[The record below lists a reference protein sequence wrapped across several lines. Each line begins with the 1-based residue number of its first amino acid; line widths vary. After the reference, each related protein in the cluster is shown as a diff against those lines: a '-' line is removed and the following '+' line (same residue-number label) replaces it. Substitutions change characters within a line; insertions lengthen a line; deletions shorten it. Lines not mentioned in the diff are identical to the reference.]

1 MSIELLRKLLEA
13 GVHFGH
19 QTKRWNPKMKKYVF
33 GKKNA
38 IYIIDLEKTQEAL
51 KSAQDFLTDLA
62 AQGSTVLF
70 VGTKKQAQDVIKEE
84 AKRCGMF
91 FIKHRW
97 LGGLLT
103 NFATVKKSIKRYKD
117 LEKMKTDGTFEKLA
131 KKEVSRLIKEM
142 DKLKRNFEGIMDME
156 RLPQA
161 LFVID
166 SKSEEIAVNEAYKL
180 SIPICALIDT
190 NCDPDKID
198 YPIPGND
205 DAIKSI
211 RLVTTLIADSIIS
224 GRKRFLEY
232 LGKELVKE
240 DKISEQGA
248 GLLDTADVSLEHDI
262 IKEKAEELE
271 ELVKID
277 DTGERPQKPKIRP
290 KEEIKN
296 IGEKRRAKK

>member
-51 KSAQDFLTDLA
+51 ESAQDFLTDLA

-70 VGTKKQAQDVIKEE
+70 VGTKKQAQDIIKEE

-103 NFATVKKSIKRYKD
+103 NFATVRKSIKRCKD

-131 KKEVSRLIKEM
+131 KKEVSRLTKEM

-166 SKSEEIAVNEAYKL
+166 SKSEEIAVNEASKL

-205 DAIKSI
+205 DAIKAI
-211 RLVTTLIADSIIS
+211 RLVTALIADSIVE

-248 GLLDTADVSLEHDI
+248 GLLDTADVPLEHDI

-277 DTGERPQKPKIRP
+277 DTAERPQKPKIRP

>member
-1 MSIELLRKLLEA
+1 MAIELLRELLEA

-33 GKKNA
+33 GKKNS

-51 KSAQDFLTDLA
+51 RAAQDFLADLT

-84 AKRCGMF
+84 ARRCGMF
-91 FIKHRW
+91 YISHRW

-117 LEKMKTDGTFEKLA
+117 LEKMRTDGTFDKLA
-131 KKEVSRLIKEM
+131 KKEVSRLTKEM
-142 DKLKRNFEGIMDME
+142 DKLKRTFEGIMDME

-166 SKSEEIAVNEAYKL
+166 SKSEEISVQEASKL
-180 SIPICALIDT
+180 AIPICALIDT
-190 NCDPDKID
+190 NCDPDKIT

-205 DAIKSI
+205 DAVKSI
-211 RLVTTLIADSIIS
+211 RLVTTMIADSIIE

-240 DKISEQGA
+240 DKLAEASDAFGPAEPG
-248 GLLDTADVSLEHDI
+248 SDI

-271 ELVKID
+271 ELIKAD
-277 DTGERPQKPKIRP
+277 GDESRPQRPKLRP
-290 KEEIKN
+290 KEEVK
-296 IGEKRRAKK
+296 GVETKRRVKK

>member
-1 MSIELLRKLLEA
+1 MSIELIRKLLEA

-33 GKKNA
+33 GKKNS

-51 KSAQDFLTDLA
+51 KSAQDFLADLT
-62 AQGSTVLF
+62 AQGSVVLF
-70 VGTKKQAQDVIKEE
+70 VGTKKQAQDVIQEE

-117 LEKMKTDGTFEKLA
+117 LDKMRTDGTFDKLA
-131 KKEVSRLIKEM
+131 KKEVSRLTKEM
-142 DKLKRNFEGIMDME
+142 DKLRKNFEGIMDME

-166 SKSEEIAVNEAYKL
+166 SKSEEIAVKEASKL
-180 SIPICALIDT
+180 AIPICALIDT
-190 NCDPDKID
+190 NCDPDMIT

-205 DAIKSI
+205 DAVKSI
-211 RLVTTLIADSIIS
+211 RLVTTMIADSIIE

-240 DKISEQGA
+240 DKLAEASDALGQAEPG
-248 GLLDTADVSLEHDI
+248 SDI

-271 ELVKID
+271 ALVKAD
-277 DTGERPQKPKIRP
+277 GDENRPQRPKLRP
-290 KEEIKN
+290 KEEVK
-296 IGEKRRAKK
+296 GVETKRRIKK